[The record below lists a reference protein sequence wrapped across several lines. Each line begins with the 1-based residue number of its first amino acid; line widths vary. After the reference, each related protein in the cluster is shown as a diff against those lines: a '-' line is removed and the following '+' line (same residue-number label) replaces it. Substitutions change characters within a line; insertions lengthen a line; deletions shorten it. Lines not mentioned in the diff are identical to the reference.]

1 MACQK
6 RQLVQSV
13 TENSDYNNSIPSNR
27 LKEALKGATAVLGKV
42 AQDTMFHDLE
52 LNGITFRDRSYTI
65 SELHD
70 ALRKIFGHDG
80 TTLLMQRLQKIL
92 KE

>member
-6 RQLVQSV
+6 RQLVQPVS
-13 TENSDYNNSIPSNR
+13 ENSDYNNSIPSNR
-27 LKEALKGATAVLGKV
+27 LKEALKGATAVLGRG
-42 AQDTMFHDLE
+42 AQDAMFHDLE
-52 LNGITFRDRSYTI
+52 LNGITFKDRLYTL
-65 SELHD
+65 SELRD

-80 TTLLMQRLQKIL
+80 TTLLMQRLQKVL